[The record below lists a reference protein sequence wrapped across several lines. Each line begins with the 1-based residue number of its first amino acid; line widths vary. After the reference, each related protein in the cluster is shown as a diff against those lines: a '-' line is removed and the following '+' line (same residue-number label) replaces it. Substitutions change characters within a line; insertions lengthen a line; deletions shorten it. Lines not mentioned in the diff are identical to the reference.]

1 MNGKITTTTARQHL
15 TLDTAGAFGFI
26 EKIEVFDYLGST
38 VLESISGVPQLSA
51 LLLDLGLREVCN
63 RNNGHATWGL
73 AHDYSAMPFMNA
85 PADGKTAITTGTSI
99 QMQTVS
105 TNLPPTSGTSI
116 LARQTAGPYSFSR
129 EFAIPLPSFLGLLSN
144 KMVPLHNGFTIVLTL
159 ASTNTPFIC
168 NTPSSETSAN
178 IQVTAGNPVVTSFI
192 GTAQTAPTN
201 FSWQVSDVNMECQIL
216 ELGPVAES
224 MLLSST
230 QGQPFIVHTK
240 AMRNYVG
247 NVAGG
252 AYAKASVGDTPVA
265 TNGQSEFT
273 LNLNLN
279 VASLTNILWMMRST
293 DQLDNILFSSI
304 GNRTRNFLQRWQF
317 QYGSTTLPQNNGI
330 ESMLASTP
338 QFLGTL
344 LPPDAFDVLSLG
356 GTECYN
362 ELIKARPVYL
372 PAGNIDDNFY
382 WDMKFNKSLDWSAT
396 NPIIQL
402 NMLGKYPSYN
412 SLWGIG
418 RFAAG
423 LNLELTSNKEGA
435 IISGLNTN
443 GMNTSIRGFFHP
455 LYLQNMDSVRV
466 DCYAE
471 YDAMINVSPGIAT
484 TVSF

>member
-1 MNGKITTTTARQHL
+1 
-15 TLDTAGAFGFI
+15 
-26 EKIEVFDYLGST
+26 
-38 VLESISGVPQLSA
+38 
-51 LLLDLGLREVCN
+51 
-63 RNNGHATWGL
+63 
-73 AHDYSAMPFMNA
+73 
-85 PADGKTAITTGTSI
+85 
-99 QMQTVS
+99 
-105 TNLPPTSGTSI
+105 
-116 LARQTAGPYSFSR
+116 
-129 EFAIPLPSFLGLLSN
+129 
-144 KMVPLHNGFTIVLTL
+144 MVPLHNGFTIVLTL

-168 NTPSSETSAN
+168 NIPNSETSVEFTTGGTTAN
-178 IQVTAGNPVVTSFI
+178 PAVKDYINKTQVPITL
-192 GTAQTAPTN
+192 

-240 AMRNYVG
+240 AMRNYVS
-247 NVAGG
+247 NVTGG
-252 AYAKASVGDTPVA
+252 SYAKAIAGDTPTP
-265 TNGQSEFT
+265 TNGQAEFT

-293 DQLDNILFSSI
+293 DQLEDLAMSSV

-338 QFLGTL
+338 QYLGTL
-344 LPPDAFDVLSLG
+344 AAPAAFDVMSLG
-356 GTECYN
+356 GSECYT
-362 ELIKARPVYL
+362 ELMKARPVYL
-372 PAGNIDDNFY
+372 PAGNIDDNYY
-382 WDMKFNKSLDWSAT
+382 WDMKFNKSLDFSAT
-396 NPIIQL
+396 TPILAL
-402 NMLGKYPSYN
+402 NMLGKFPGYN

-455 LYLQNMDSVRV
+455 LYLVNMDSVRV